1 MRTLADLYFSKWLRT
16 LERFNFADLE
26 FLGFRLHICN
36 LKNFGFHHLIKKI
49 FNRIGLYEH
58 SRHLNFSQSGDFA

>member
-16 LERFNFADLE
+16 LERFNFADLK

-49 FNRIGLYEH
+49 LTE
-58 SRHLNFSQSGDFA
+58 SGYMSIAAIHNSAKVQVA